1 MGDSELK
8 SNLFSKKFDAGFY
21 LFTYIVF
28 PVVSTFI
35 GLNSLTEE
43 PNSLPYWYLTILCNA
58 LCCFHDCI
66 NRWDKNDGVKNGK
79 LFIMGITIICIIV
92 YSATEMFF
100 TLNRL
105 MYRFDYILLAYAVVI
120 KIACSDIYG
129 LFYSEVCFR

>member
-1 MGDSELK
+1 
-8 SNLFSKKFDAGFY
+8 
-21 LFTYIVF
+21 
-28 PVVSTFI
+28 
-35 GLNSLTEE
+35 
-43 PNSLPYWYLTILCNA
+43 
-58 LCCFHDCI
+58 
-66 NRWDKNDGVKNGK
+66 
-79 LFIMGITIICIIV
+79 MGITIICIIV